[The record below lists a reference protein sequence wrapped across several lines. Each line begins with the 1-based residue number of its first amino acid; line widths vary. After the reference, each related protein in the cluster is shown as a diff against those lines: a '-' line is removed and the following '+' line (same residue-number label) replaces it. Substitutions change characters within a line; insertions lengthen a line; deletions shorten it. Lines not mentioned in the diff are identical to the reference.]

1 MIRRMTRPGARVKR
15 VQADGYRR
23 IPLRDGMKT
32 EAAEDGATGLDSPL
46 AQPILLLAVWCALI
60 APSVRV
66 WFGTPFALTPFEFDW
81 FLGLYRDLPPA
92 EQSRFELS
100 GRLFHA
106 FLFLLLG
113 GLYVRWV
120 AALAARGE
128 DSVPFRVVP
137 AFLAV
142 ACAGLP
148 WLSPDVFYGIGLG
161 WLESHY
167 GVDPYL
173 SPIASVRGYGLDPMF
188 QNVFPGFFTL
198 PATYGPLFQ
207 RVMAF
212 TMGLSGGSITL
223 ALVLVKL
230 VHLVLHGLATW
241 AVYRLA
247 PERHRRLATFAY
259 AINPLILFNV
269 LTAGHNDHFMNAFL
283 LLALV
288 LHERRPFFWS
298 GLALGAAASAK
309 YMPILLVPLFFVHAW
324 RREDSGSSGAQGGTP
339 GAARAG
345 AVLESL
351 GFVCALA
358 AFHALQPSSVTRLLD
373 VAQSTSGVLRNSI
386 YHVPGVLGLL
396 SPATAGTW
404 KLVLTGLFLALY
416 AGLLLWMLRS
426 KARPALSDACLTT
439 LVGYFVL
446 ANSSNHEWYIT
457 WLLGLCAVSLA
468 WAPVRLGLVLS
479 ALYMPLVIFTVR
491 GPLPFVL
498 SANVAVWLVLVGASI
513 PFVRDAVKTR
523 LFTATQ

>member
-1 MIRRMTRPGARVKR
+1 MRDRMT
-15 VQADGYRR
+15 
-23 IPLRDGMKT
+23 LLTT
-32 EAAEDGATGLDSPL
+32 EAAEGGAKVLDSRL

-92 EQSRFELS
+92 EQSRFVLS

-120 AALAARGE
+120 ASLAARGE

-167 GVDPYL
+167 GIDPYL
-173 SPIASVRGYGLDPMF
+173 SPIASVKGFVRDPMF

-223 ALVLVKL
+223 ALVLVKV
-230 VHLVLHGLATW
+230 VHVALHGLATW

-324 RREDSGSSGAQGGTP
+324 RREDRGTN
-339 GAARAG
+339 RTG
-345 AVLESL
+345 AVLESA

-396 SPATAGTW
+396 TPATSGSW
-404 KLVLTGLFLALY
+404 KLVFTGLFLALY
-416 AGLLLWMLRS
+416 AGLLLWMLRT
-426 KARPALSDACLTT
+426 KARPALSDACLAT
-439 LVGYFVL
+439 LVVYFVL

-457 WLLGLCAVSLA
+457 WLLGLCAVSPA
-468 WAPVRLGLVLS
+468 WAPARLGLALS

-498 SANVAVWLVLVGASI
+498 SANVAVWLVLVGASV
-513 PFVRDAVKTR
+513 PFLRDAVKTR